1 MSTSVDGIHWS
12 PVQLIPIDPLAS
24 GIDHIVP
31 GLGVD
36 KHTSGKTTH
45 LALTYYYHATNCHS
59 NCQYYTGFVSSTDA
73 GFHWKQTIQLAGPMS
88 LSWLSQGRNKVGDYI
103 STSFCNGLA
112 FPIFSIA
119 TAPENGYLKETIY
132 TISGGLIV

>member
-1 MSTSVDGIHWS
+1 
-12 PVQLIPIDPLAS
+12 
-24 GIDHIVP
+24 
-31 GLGVD
+31 
-36 KHTSGKTTH
+36 
-45 LALTYYYHATNCHS
+45 
-59 NCQYYTGFVSSTDA
+59 
-73 GFHWKQTIQLAGPMS
+73 MS